1 MQKGPPAGG
10 PFSFDLGK
18 KDSGVWHVRKK
29 QHGGQIPARPVQ
41 GCFLRKGAAGVAWNV
56 ERVRALGLVMQ
67 VRSYVYGK
75 GAVEGSGTLRRL
87 VGEHSGCCAAVVPVG
102 EEV

>member
-1 MQKGPPAGG
+1 MQ
-10 PFSFDLGK
+10 
-18 KDSGVWHVRKK
+18 HVRKK

-67 VRSYVYGK
+67 VLPLWRRKRYLMFEEKVLL
-75 GAVEGSGTLRRL
+75 GAVKLCASRRTSIA
-87 VGEHSGCCAAVVPVG
+87 GVVRRWFQWG
-102 EEV
+102 RKCFSFQHRRY

>member
-1 MQKGPPAGG
+1 MC
-10 PFSFDLGK
+10 GK
-18 KDSGVWHVRKK
+18 SSTV
-29 QHGGQIPARPVQ
+29 GQIPARPVQ

-87 VGEHSGCCAAVVPVG
+87 VGEGSGALAAIIPARWRFFVFVQG
-102 EEV
+102 C